1 MFDEKIGL
9 SPGQMKKIVRPLQFF
24 LNITIIIIMTTSF
37 NAPLSGLAAAAL
49 SQDITANNIANI
61 STPGYKEKR
70 AIQSESAISG
80 TLISSV
86 QTTDKEPDLSK
97 SMVDLSINKNTYSA
111 NLKMIK
117 AQDRMLGT
125 LLDII
130 R

>member
-1 MFDEKIGL
+1 
-9 SPGQMKKIVRPLQFF
+9 
-24 LNITIIIIMTTSF
+24 MTTSF

-70 AIQSESAISG
+70 AIQSESATSG
-80 TLISSV
+80 TFISSV
-86 QTTDKEPDLSK
+86 QTTDKEPDLAG
-97 SMVDLSINKNTYSA
+97 SMVDLSINKNTYTA
-111 NLKMIK
+111 NLKVIK
-117 AQDRMLGT
+117 AQDGMLGT